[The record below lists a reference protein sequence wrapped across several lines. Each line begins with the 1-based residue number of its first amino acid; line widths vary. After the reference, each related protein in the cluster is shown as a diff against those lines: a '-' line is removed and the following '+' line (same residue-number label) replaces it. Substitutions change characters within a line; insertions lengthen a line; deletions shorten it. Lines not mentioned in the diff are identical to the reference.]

1 MLRQNYTDQDCREF
15 AERILSTAAVS
26 PEGRYG
32 RLLAKTLLGFSLEEK
47 WIDFEFIVDDR
58 HLNVIGTVHG
68 GIMAGLA
75 DECMGF
81 GAASLMG
88 LEDEVLTTSDM
99 QFNCM
104 KAIRKGDVLRIH
116 VCLRHAGKRSVIT
129 TAEIFRGEDLVF
141 MATENLFR
149 LPKGNVS
156 SDSMVFTV

>member
-1 MLRQNYTDQDCREF
+1 MLRQNYTNDDCREF
-15 AERILSTAAVS
+15 AERLLSTAAVS

-32 RLLAKTLLGFSLEEK
+32 RLLDKTLLGFSLEEK
-47 WIDFEFIVDDR
+47 WIDFEFTVDDR

-104 KAIRKGDVLRIH
+104 KQY
-116 VCLRHAGKRSVIT
+116 S
-129 TAEIFRGEDLVF
+129 
-141 MATENLFR
+141 ENLGP
-149 LPKGNVS
+149 LSHQALSSGNRYRWL
-156 SDSMVFTV
+156 DDPWPWEYAANKEG